1 MKGIGT
7 GTAQRN
13 ENRRFRKDMIKL
25 ELSSEPTD
33 FLKTEEELLQW
44 VTYKSGPMSLPTT
57 QQGKKYNHDRCW
69 QFSYNILSGL
79 GIKSNVGL
87 TEEL

>member
-44 VTYKSGPMSLPTT
+44 VSYKSGPMSLPTT
-57 QQGKKYNHDRCW
+57 
-69 QFSYNILSGL
+69 
-79 GIKSNVGL
+79 
-87 TEEL
+87 